1 MSIFSKLFK
10 NKNAPQDPSIQFG
23 RFSDAYKS
31 EPNYE
36 AWEKSVRLFENEKY
50 LDSYKYFLD
59 FLNDENTQNAH
70 YRLLP
75 GRIEFTIYQGS
86 KIITGLADQFKLRAE
101 AKIARVIKPE
111 LGWLRLLAEENYELK
126 FCRYALDDENNITIV
141 FDTYV
146 EDGGPDKLYQALK
159 ELATTADKKDDI
171 LISEFSS
178 LGQVNFYHTR
188 HIPEN
193 EKEVKYRFFKYAVNN
208 TIQII
213 ETGRLNVSQVPG
225 GMSYLLLALVYK
237 LDYLVKPEG
246 MLMECIENCHK
257 IFFNENILS
266 VEQKNMHILRKIR
279 EIKDIP
285 QELFY
290 NELYDVKSTF
300 GITIPTGHERLTELI
315 DAQINDVD
323 WYYENGHFEY
333 SIAIL
338 DYVAGFALFSYALPA
353 PTRALLHL
361 YYRITENNYFRSLGY
376 QQQFDQNGSP
386 SKKAVLKMLK
396 KLKQD
401 FNVDFPHILW
411 DTDSLDFTDYPLFA
425 KSYILMIRDINL
437 ND

>member
-10 NKNAPQDPSIQFG
+10 SKNESKDPTIQFG

-101 AKIARVIKPE
+101 AKIARVLKPE
-111 LGWLRLLAEENYELK
+111 LGWLRLLTEENYELK

-171 LISEFSS
+171 LISEFGT
-178 LGQVNFYHTR
+178 LGQVNFYYTR
-188 HIPEN
+188 HIPET
-193 EKEVKYRFFKYAVNN
+193 EKEVKYRFFKHAVNN

-213 ETGRLNVSQVPG
+213 ETGRLNVAQVPG
-225 GMSYLLLALVYK
+225 GMSYLLLALIYK

-257 IFFNENILS
+257 IFFNENMLS

-279 EIKDIP
+279 ETTDIHRD
-285 QELFY
+285 LFY
-290 NELYDVKSTF
+290 KELYEVKSTF
-300 GITIPTGHERLTELI
+300 GITIPTGHERLSELI
-315 DAQINDVD
+315 DAQINDVE
-323 WYYENGHFEY
+323 WYYENGHLEY
-333 SIAIL
+333 ALSIL
-338 DYVAGFALFSYALPA
+338 DYIAGYALFSYALPA
-353 PTRALLHL
+353 PTRALLYL

-376 QQQFDQNGSP
+376 QQQFEQNGAP
-386 SKKAVLKMLK
+386 AKKAIVKVLK

-401 FNVDFPHILW
+401 CNVDFPQIKW
-411 DTDSLDFTDYPLFA
+411 NTDSLDFTDYPLFA
-425 KSYILMIRDINL
+425 RSYILMIRDINL